1 MVRSFTLDPI
11 FFFSRFHR
19 GAAVVYAP
27 FVFSVRKNKWATT
40 TYHTQIPGWGPA
52 RCRFGRRSKGS
63 CEVGVTTFFFFS
75 SCALRPAPLRAW
87 FVRRLHVSTFE
98 LHTYQR
104 LFLECRRHVWTPEG
118 AQIDARGMSCIRGKR
133 CGRGWGWPLVSG
145 VTSTCYSC
153 LLELRLCVG
162 AWQAKRCA
170 LDLVFSDFLGGGL

>member
-63 CEVGVTTFFFFS
+63 CEVGVTTFFFFLRAHCGRPRFELGSYGGCTCQPS
-75 SCALRPAPLRAW
+75 SCTPIRDFFWSAGGMCGRRRVLKSMRGACLAFGANDVVAVGVGRSCLASLRLVTRVFWSYACVLAP
-87 FVRRLHVSTFE
+87 
-98 LHTYQR
+98 
-104 LFLECRRHVWTPEG
+104 
-118 AQIDARGMSCIRGKR
+118 GKR
-133 CGRGWGWPLVSG
+133 RD
-145 VTSTCYSC
+145 
-153 LLELRLCVG
+153 
-162 AWQAKRCA
+162 AH
-170 LDLVFSDFLGGGL
+170 